1 MMFSRIWRYALL
13 SAGILAGAAILA
25 NESSAA
31 GLLSPSDGTTPP
43 LVIQDQA
50 VRVTVEDGYAIT
62 AVEQVF
68 RNPHG
73 KDFEAIYSFPVPK
86 KAAVSGFTYWI
97 DGKPV
102 TGEVLAKKKAREV
115 YE

>member
-73 KDFEAIYSFPVPK
+73 KDFEAIYSFPVIPSRCRK
-86 KAAVSGFTYWI
+86 RRRCRASL
-97 DGKPV
+97 
-102 TGEVLAKKKAREV
+102 TGSMGSR
-115 YE
+115 